1 MLNSLALII
10 LLGLVSA
17 MILEKIKLPNIIG
30 MLIVGIMLG
39 PSMFNM
45 LDESLLSISGDI
57 KEIALIIILLKA
69 GLSLDLTDLKK
80 VGRPAVLLCFLPATF
95 EILGF
100 IIFGPK
106 LLGLTLLESA
116 ILGAVMGAVSP
127 AVIVPRM
134 TFLLENGYGKKGL
147 PQMVIAGSSAD
158 DVYVIVIFTALLA
171 LAKGSK
177 ISIMSFLNIPIS
189 IILGI
194 LMGVLVGFIMV
205 YLFKNYKL
213 RNTYKVIILLSIC
226 FLFVSI
232 EKSLEGKLAISGFL
246 AIMAMGVTIF
256 NKYPSLSKIFQVK
269 FSKMWLIS
277 EIILFVLVGAS
288 VNISYAFKA
297 GLCTVVMIFIALLF
311 RMLGTYLCLL
321 KTKFNNKERL
331 FTCITQIPKA
341 TVQAAIGGV
350 PLEMGLLCG
359 NTVLTVA
366 VLSIIITAPLGS
378 ILIDKTQYKL
388 LKK

>member
-45 LDESLLSISGDI
+45 IDESLLSISGDI

-80 VGRPAVLLCFLPATF
+80 VGRPAVLLCFIPATF

-297 GLCTVVMIFIALLF
+297 GLGTIVIIFIALLF

>member
-10 LLGLVSA
+10 LLGLVSS

-45 LDESLLSISGDI
+45 IDESLLSISGDI

-80 VGRPAVLLCFLPATF
+80 VGRPAVLLCFIPATF

-134 TFLLENGYGKKGL
+134 TSLLENGYGKKGL

-297 GLCTVVMIFIALLF
+297 GLGTIVIIFIALLF

>member
-10 LLGLVSA
+10 LLGLVSS

-30 MLIVGIMLG
+30 MLLVGIMLG
-39 PSMFNM
+39 PSMLNM

-134 TFLLENGYGKKGL
+134 TSLLENGYGKKGL

-288 VNISYAFKA
+288 VNISYALKA
-297 GLCTVVMIFIALLF
+297 GLSTIIIIFIALLF

-321 KTKFNNKERL
+321 KTNFNNKERL

>member
-134 TFLLENGYGKKGL
+134 TSLLENGYGKKGL

-297 GLCTVVMIFIALLF
+297 GLGTIAIIFIALLF

>member
-30 MLIVGIMLG
+30 MLLVGIMLG

-80 VGRPAVLLCFLPATF
+80 VGRPAVLLCFIPATF

-134 TFLLENGYGKKGL
+134 TSLLENGYGKKGL

-297 GLCTVVMIFIALLF
+297 GLGTIVIIFIALLF

>member
-10 LLGLVSA
+10 LLGLVSS

-297 GLCTVVMIFIALLF
+297 GLGTIVIIFIALLF

>member
-57 KEIALIIILLKA
+57 NEIALIIILLKA
-69 GLSLDLTDLKK
+69 GLSLDLSDLKK

-297 GLCTVVMIFIALLF
+297 GLGTIVIIFIALLF

>member
-80 VGRPAVLLCFLPATF
+80 VGRPAVLLCFIPATF

-134 TFLLENGYGKKGL
+134 TSLLENGYGKKGL

-194 LMGVLVGFIMV
+194 IMGVLVGFIMV

-297 GLCTVVMIFIALLF
+297 GLGTIVIIFIALLF

>member
-80 VGRPAVLLCFLPATF
+80 VGRPAVLLCFIPATF

-134 TFLLENGYGKKGL
+134 TSLLENGYGKKGL

-194 LMGVLVGFIMV
+194 LMGVLIGFIMV

-297 GLCTVVMIFIALLF
+297 GLGTIVIIFIALLF

>member
-10 LLGLVSA
+10 LLGLVSS

-30 MLIVGIMLG
+30 MLLVGIMLG
-39 PSMFNM
+39 PSMLNM

-194 LMGVLVGFIMV
+194 LMGVLVGSIMV

-297 GLCTVVMIFIALLF
+297 GLGTIIIIFIALLF

>member
-194 LMGVLVGFIMV
+194 LMGVLIGFIMV

-297 GLCTVVMIFIALLF
+297 GLGTIVIIFIACLF

>member
-10 LLGLVSA
+10 LLGLISA

-45 LDESLLSISGDI
+45 IDESLLSISGDI

-134 TFLLENGYGKKGL
+134 TYLLENGFGKKGL

-194 LMGVLVGFIMV
+194 LMGVLVGSIIV

-297 GLCTVVMIFIALLF
+297 GLGTIVIIFIALLF

-321 KTKFNNKERL
+321 KTNFNNKERL

>member
-10 LLGLVSA
+10 LLGLVSS

-30 MLIVGIMLG
+30 MLLVGIMLG

-297 GLCTVVMIFIALLF
+297 GLGTIIIIFIALLF

>member
-45 LDESLLSISGDI
+45 IDESLLNISGDI

-134 TFLLENGYGKKGL
+134 TYLLENGFGKKGL

-194 LMGVLVGFIMV
+194 LMGVLVGSIMV

-297 GLCTVVMIFIALLF
+297 GLSTIVIIFIALLF

-321 KTKFNNKERL
+321 KTNFNNKERL

>member
-10 LLGLVSA
+10 LLGLISA

-45 LDESLLSISGDI
+45 IDESLLNISGDI

-134 TFLLENGYGKKGL
+134 TYLLENGFGKKGL

-177 ISIMSFLNIPIS
+177 VSIMSFLNIPIS

-194 LMGVLVGFIMV
+194 LMGVLVGSIMV

-297 GLCTVVMIFIALLF
+297 GLGTIAIIFIALLF

-321 KTKFNNKERL
+321 KTNFNNKERL

>member
-177 ISIMSFLNIPIS
+177 VSIMSFLNIPIS

-297 GLCTVVMIFIALLF
+297 GLGTIVIIFIALLF

>member
-10 LLGLVSA
+10 LLGLVSS

-30 MLIVGIMLG
+30 MLLVGIMLG
-39 PSMFNM
+39 PSMLNM

-134 TFLLENGYGKKGL
+134 TSLLENGYGKKGL

-177 ISIMSFLNIPIS
+177 VSIMSFLNIPIS

-297 GLCTVVMIFIALLF
+297 GLGTIIIIFIALLF

>member
-10 LLGLVSA
+10 LLGLVSS

-30 MLIVGIMLG
+30 MLLVGIMLG
-39 PSMFNM
+39 PSMLNM

-288 VNISYAFKA
+288 VNISYALKA
-297 GLCTVVMIFIALLF
+297 GLSTIIIIFIALLF

>member
-10 LLGLVSA
+10 LLGLVSS

-45 LDESLLSISGDI
+45 LDESLLAISGDI

-100 IIFGPK
+100 LIFGPK

-297 GLCTVVMIFIALLF
+297 GLGTIVIIFIALLF

>member
-134 TFLLENGYGKKGL
+134 TSLLENGYGKKGL

-205 YLFKNYKL
+205 DLFKNYKL

-297 GLCTVVMIFIALLF
+297 GLGTIVIIFIALLF

>member
-80 VGRPAVLLCFLPATF
+80 VGRPAVLLCFIPATF

-106 LLGLTLLESA
+106 LLGLTLIESA

-134 TFLLENGYGKKGL
+134 TSLLENGYGKKGL

-194 LMGVLVGFIMV
+194 IMGVLVGFIMV

-297 GLCTVVMIFIALLF
+297 GLGTIIIIFIALLF

>member
-10 LLGLVSA
+10 LLGLVSS

-30 MLIVGIMLG
+30 MLLVGIMLG
-39 PSMFNM
+39 PSMLNM

-134 TFLLENGYGKKGL
+134 TSLLENGYGKKGL

-297 GLCTVVMIFIALLF
+297 GLGTIVIIFIALLF

>member
-10 LLGLVSA
+10 LLGLVSS

-30 MLIVGIMLG
+30 MLLVGIMLG
-39 PSMFNM
+39 PSMLNM

-288 VNISYAFKA
+288 VNISYALKA
-297 GLCTVVMIFIALLF
+297 GLSTIIIIFIALLF

-321 KTKFNNKERL
+321 KTNFNNKERL

>member
-106 LLGLTLLESA
+106 LLGLTLIESA

-134 TFLLENGYGKKGL
+134 TSLLENGYGKKGL

-194 LMGVLVGFIMV
+194 IMGVLVGFIMV

-297 GLCTVVMIFIALLF
+297 GLGTIVIIFIALLF

>member
-10 LLGLVSA
+10 LLGLISA

-297 GLCTVVMIFIALLF
+297 GLGTIVIIFIALLF

>member
-45 LDESLLSISGDI
+45 IDESLLSISGDI

-297 GLCTVVMIFIALLF
+297 GLGTIVIIFIALLF

>member
-80 VGRPAVLLCFLPATF
+80 VGRPAVLLCFIPATF

-106 LLGLTLLESA
+106 LLGLTLIESA

-297 GLCTVVMIFIALLF
+297 GLGTIVIIFIALLF

>member
-10 LLGLVSA
+10 LLGLVSS

-45 LDESLLSISGDI
+45 IDESLLSISGDI

-134 TFLLENGYGKKGL
+134 TYLLENGFGKKGL

-194 LMGVLVGFIMV
+194 LMGVLVGSIMV

-297 GLCTVVMIFIALLF
+297 GLGTIAIIFIALLF

-321 KTKFNNKERL
+321 KTNFNNKERL

>member
-10 LLGLVSA
+10 LLGLISA

-45 LDESLLSISGDI
+45 IDESLLNISGDI

-80 VGRPAVLLCFLPATF
+80 VGRPAVLLCFIPATF

-134 TFLLENGYGKKGL
+134 TYLLENGFGKKGL

-194 LMGVLVGFIMV
+194 LMGVLVGSIMV

-297 GLCTVVMIFIALLF
+297 GLGTIVIIFIALLF

-321 KTKFNNKERL
+321 KTNFNNKERL

>member
-80 VGRPAVLLCFLPATF
+80 VGRPAVLLCFIPATF

-232 EKSLEGKLAISGFL
+232 EKSLEGKVAISGFL

-297 GLCTVVMIFIALLF
+297 GLGTIVIIFIALLF

>member
-10 LLGLVSA
+10 LLGLISA

-45 LDESLLSISGDI
+45 IDESLLSISGDI

-194 LMGVLVGFIMV
+194 LMGVLVGSIMV

-297 GLCTVVMIFIALLF
+297 GLGTIVIIFIALLF

-321 KTKFNNKERL
+321 KTNFNNKERL

>member
-10 LLGLVSA
+10 LLGLVSS

-45 LDESLLSISGDI
+45 IDESLLSISGDI

-177 ISIMSFLNIPIS
+177 VSIMSFLNIPIS

-194 LMGVLVGFIMV
+194 LMGVLVGSIMV

-297 GLCTVVMIFIALLF
+297 GLGTIAIIFIALLF

-321 KTKFNNKERL
+321 KTNFNNKERL

>member
-1 MLNSLALII
+1 
-10 LLGLVSA
+10 

-80 VGRPAVLLCFLPATF
+80 VGRPAVLLCFIPATF

-194 LMGVLVGFIMV
+194 IMGVLVGFIMV

-297 GLCTVVMIFIALLF
+297 GLGTIVIIFIALLF

>member
-297 GLCTVVMIFIALLF
+297 GLGTIVIIFIALLF

>member
-10 LLGLVSA
+10 LLGLISA

-45 LDESLLSISGDI
+45 IDESLLNISGDI

-177 ISIMSFLNIPIS
+177 VSIMSFLNIPIS

-194 LMGVLVGFIMV
+194 LMGVLVGSIMV

-297 GLCTVVMIFIALLF
+297 GLGTIVIIFIALLF

-321 KTKFNNKERL
+321 KTNFNNKERL

>member
-80 VGRPAVLLCFLPATF
+80 VGRPAVLLCFIPATF

-134 TFLLENGYGKKGL
+134 TSLLENGYGKKGL

-297 GLCTVVMIFIALLF
+297 GLGTIVIIFIALLF

-366 VLSIIITAPLGS
+366 VSSIIITAPLGS

>member
-10 LLGLVSA
+10 LLGLISA

-45 LDESLLSISGDI
+45 IDESLLNISGDI

-194 LMGVLVGFIMV
+194 LMGVLVGSIMV

-297 GLCTVVMIFIALLF
+297 GLSTIVIIFIALLF

-321 KTKFNNKERL
+321 KTNFNNKERL

>member
-194 LMGVLVGFIMV
+194 IMGVLVGFIMV

-297 GLCTVVMIFIALLF
+297 GLGTIVIIFIALLF

>member
-10 LLGLVSA
+10 LLGLVSS

-45 LDESLLSISGDI
+45 IDESLLNISGDI

-100 IIFGPK
+100 LIFGPK

-297 GLCTVVMIFIALLF
+297 GLGTIVIIFIALLF